1 MRILKL
7 TAEHVKRLKV
17 VEITPKGDV
26 VTISG
31 KNASGKTSLLD
42 SIYMALAGKSAIPS
56 QPIHT
61 GCDRA
66 RIELDLGAITVE
78 RRFTASGTTVTVT
91 NAEGASY
98 KSPQKMLD
106 DLLGSL
112 SFDPLQFSR
121 MDARTQYATLR
132 NLVKLDVDIDALD
145 AANKADYDARTE
157 INRQTK
163 QLTARAEAIA
173 VVAAEPV
180 DEVYL
185 LDAIEKA
192 GQVNADI
199 QKRQQNR
206 DKALQTVS
214 DLAVKQQKARD
225 KVTPTRE
232 RAVERIS
239 ELERQIRTIRE
250 EMEAEVS
257 GLMTEAQAA
266 VDEADALKARLA
278 AAPPLP
284 TPVVISDLR
293 AQLDA
298 ARVANAAVAR
308 LRERDALLLESQQS
322 EAISQGYTAAIAARE
337 KQKSDAIAAADM
349 PVPDLSFGDGAVLY
363 RGLPFDQASSAEQ
376 LRVSTS
382 IAMALNPKLRV
393 IRIKDGGLLDDDG
406 LALLGQMA
414 AEKDFQVWL
423 ESVKSDDP
431 AAIIMEDGAI
441 KAA

>member
-1 MRILKL
+1 MKIIRLVSENFKKLKL
-7 TAEHVKRLKV
+7 
-17 VEITPKGDV
+17 VEITPKGDI
-26 VTISG
+26 VTIAGRNAQG
-31 KNASGKTSLLD
+31 KSAVLD
-42 SIYMALAGKSAIPS
+42 SIWAALAGKSAIPS

-225 KVTPTRE
+225 KVTPARE
-232 RAVERIS
+232 RAAERIS

-257 GLMTEAQAA
+257 GLMTEAQDA

-322 EAISQGYTAAIAARE
+322 EAIAQGYTAAMAARE
-337 KQKSDAIAAADM
+337 KQKSEAIAAAGM

-406 LALLGQMA
+406 LKSLAEM
-414 AEKDFQVWL
+414 AEKHDYQVWL
-423 ESVKSDDP
+423 ETVKSDDP
-431 AAIIMEDGAI
+431 AAIVMEDGEVKTA
-441 KAA
+441 

>member
-1 MRILKL
+1 
-7 TAEHVKRLKV
+7 
-17 VEITPKGDV
+17 
-26 VTISG
+26 
-31 KNASGKTSLLD
+31 
-42 SIYMALAGKSAIPS
+42 
-56 QPIHT
+56 
-61 GCDRA
+61 
-66 RIELDLGAITVE
+66 
-78 RRFTASGTTVTVT
+78 
-91 NAEGASY
+91 
-98 KSPQKMLD
+98 MLD

-225 KVTPTRE
+225 KVTPARE
-232 RAVERIS
+232 RAAERIS

-257 GLMTEAQAA
+257 GLMTEAQDA

-322 EAISQGYTAAIAARE
+322 EAIAQGYTAAMAARE
-337 KQKSDAIAAADM
+337 KQKSEAIAAADM

-406 LALLGQMA
+406 LKSLAEM
-414 AEKDFQVWL
+414 AEKHDYQVWL
-423 ESVKSDDP
+423 ETVKSDDP
-431 AAIIMEDGAI
+431 AAIVMEDGEVKTA
-441 KAA
+441 